1 MDRIH
6 RPRPGNGGRYRD
18 VETEQLTWSAGGGW
32 QPSAAVCTEAH
43 LVLYFGA
50 SDALGTDTW
59 YQELRTM
66 YPNAHIVGCSSGGQ
80 IQQAGFSEAGIA
92 AVAVRFS

>member
-1 MDRIH
+1 
-6 RPRPGNGGRYRD
+6 

-32 QPSAAVCTEAH
+32 RPSVGVCNEAH

-59 YQELRTM
+59 YQTITL
-66 YPNAHIVGCSSGGQ
+66 I
-80 IQQAGFSEAGIA
+80 SEVA
-92 AVAVRFS
+92 A

>member
-1 MDRIH
+1 
-6 RPRPGNGGRYRD
+6 
-18 VETEQLTWSAGGGW
+18 
-32 QPSAAVCTEAH
+32 VCHEAR
-43 LVLYFGA
+43 LALYFGA

-80 IQQAGFSEAGIA
+80 IQQVGFSETGIA
-92 AVAVRFS
+92 AVAVRFSTTRVRVAMEPVVDSSESRAYGAALGEVAA